1 MDQVTELESAILQRA
16 NRLAVEFRQR
26 AERSRD
32 NILREASDRLRLRE
46 EREVLLAK
54 ALAERA
60 YRRQV
65 QANELKLRAQM
76 DQVRWNLAQAVQE
89 RLLARCAELVRDTD
103 RYVPVLGRLLAA
115 ALRELP
121 ADLELV
127 AEVSEADGK
136 MLATRWQDLLARHA
150 PDRPVALSP
159 EPVRCTGGVVVRTP
173 DNRIR
178 VDNSFEGRLQR
189 LETRIYQTIVERLFP
204 GQADVKSLTIG

>member
-32 NILREASDRLRLRE
+32 NILREASDRLRLHE

-65 QANELKLRAQM
+65 QANELRLRAQM
-76 DQVRWNLAQAVQE
+76 DQVRWNLAKEVQE
-89 RLLARCAELVRDTD
+89 RLLDRAAAFAKDAD
-103 RYVPVLGRLLAA
+103 RYLPALGRLLAVA
-115 ALRELP
+115 VAEFP
-121 ADLELV
+121 GEVELV
-127 AEVSEADGK
+127 AEFNADDRQR
-136 MLATRWQDLLARHA
+136 LAPRWAEFAQDAV
-150 PDRPVALSP
+150 PGRPVALGA
-159 EPVRCTGGVVVRTP
+159 EPVRCTGGVIVRTP

-178 VDNSFEGRLQR
+178 VDNSFEGRMQR
-189 LETRIYQTIVERLFP
+189 LEIRIYQTIVERLFP
-204 GQADVKSLTIG
+204 GQADVQSLTIG

>member
-32 NILREASDRLRLRE
+32 NILREASDRLRLHE

-65 QANELKLRAQM
+65 QANELRLRAQM
-76 DQVRWNLAQAVQE
+76 DQVRWNLAKEVQE
-89 RLLARCAELVRDTD
+89 RLLDRAAAFAKDAD
-103 RYVPVLGRLLAA
+103 RYLPALGRLLAVA
-115 ALRELP
+115 VAEFP
-121 ADLELV
+121 GEVELV
-127 AEVSEADGK
+127 AEFNADDRQR
-136 MLATRWQDLLARHA
+136 LAPRWAAFAQDSV
-150 PDRPVALSP
+150 PDRPVALGA
-159 EPVRCTGGVVVRTP
+159 EPVRCTGGVIVRTP

-178 VDNSFEGRLQR
+178 VDNSFEGRMQR
-189 LETRIYQTIVERLFP
+189 LEIRIYQTIVERLFP
-204 GQADVKSLTIG
+204 GQADVQSLTIG

>member
-76 DQVRWNLAQAVQE
+76 DQVRWNLAQGIQE
-89 RLLARCAELVRDTD
+89 RMIPRAAELVRDED
-103 RYVPVLGRLLAA
+103 RYLPVLGRLLAA
-115 ALRELP
+115 GLREFP

-127 AEVSEADGK
+127 ADLNEADRK
-136 MLATRWQDLLARHA
+136 LLAPRWTEFVQESA
-150 PDRPVALSP
+150 PDRPVMLGQ
-159 EPVRCTGGVVVRTP
+159 EPLRCTGGLVVRTP
-173 DNRIR
+173 DNRVR
-178 VDNSFEGRLQR
+178 VDNTFEGRLQR

-204 GQADVKSLTIG
+204 GQADVQSLTIG

>member
-16 NRLAVEFRQR
+16 NRLAAEFKQR

-76 DQVRWNLAQAVQE
+76 DQVRWNLAKEVQE
-89 RLLARCAELVRDTD
+89 RMIGRGKAFSQDAD
-103 RYVPVLGRLLAA
+103 RYLPMLGQLLAA
-115 ALRELP
+115 AAREFP
-121 ADLELV
+121 ANVELV
-127 AEVSEADGK
+127 AELNADDRARLAPRWAAFAEEAVPGRAIALGAD
-136 MLATRWQDLLARHA
+136 
-150 PDRPVALSP
+150 PVP
-159 EPVRCTGGVVVRTP
+159 CTGGVVLRTP

-178 VDNSFEGRLQR
+178 VDNTFEGRLQR
-189 LETRIYQTIVERLFP
+189 LDTRIYQTIVERLFP
-204 GQADVKSLTIG
+204 GQADVQSLTIG

>member
-32 NILREASDRLRLRE
+32 NILREASDRLRLHE

-54 ALAERA
+54 AMAERA

-65 QANELKLRAQM
+65 QANELRLRAQM
-76 DQVRWNLAQAVQE
+76 DQVRWNLAKEVQE
-89 RLLARCAELVRDTD
+89 RLLD
-103 RYVPVLGRLLAA
+103 RAAAFTKDADPYLPALARLLAA
-115 ALRELP
+115 AAAEFP
-121 ADLELV
+121 ADVELV
-127 AEVSEADGK
+127 AEVSAEDRQRLAPQWPEFVEEAVPG
-136 MLATRWQDLLARHA
+136 
-150 PDRPVALSP
+150 RPIALGA
-159 EPVRCTGGVVVRTP
+159 EPVHCTGGVVVRTP

-178 VDNSFEGRLQR
+178 VDNTFEGRMQR

>member
-32 NILREASDRLRLRE
+32 NILREASDRLRLHE

-65 QANELKLRAQM
+65 QANELRLRAQM
-76 DQVRWNLAQAVQE
+76 DQVRWNLAKEVQE
-89 RLLARCAELVRDTD
+89 RLLDRAAAFAKDAD
-103 RYVPVLGRLLAA
+103 RYLPALGRLLAVA
-115 ALRELP
+115 VAEFP
-121 ADLELV
+121 GEVELV
-127 AEVSEADGK
+127 AEFNADDRQR
-136 MLATRWQDLLARHA
+136 LAPRWAEFAQDSV
-150 PDRPVALSP
+150 PDRPVALGA
-159 EPVRCTGGVVVRTP
+159 EPVRCTGGVIVRTP

-178 VDNSFEGRLQR
+178 VDNSFEGRMQR
-189 LETRIYQTIVERLFP
+189 LEIRIYQTIVERLFP

>member
-76 DQVRWNLAQAVQE
+76 DQVRWNLAQGIQE
-89 RLLARCAELVRDTD
+89 RLLGRAGELLRDTD

-115 ALRELP
+115 ALREFP

-127 AEVSEADGK
+127 AELNDADGK
-136 MLATRWQDLLARHA
+136 RLAPRWSEIVAEVA
-150 PDRPVALSP
+150 PDRPVTLGR
-159 EPVRCTGGVVVRTP
+159 EPIRCTGGVVVRTP

-178 VDNSFEGRLQR
+178 VDNTFEGRLQR

-204 GQADVKSLTIG
+204 GQVDVQSLTIG

>member
-32 NILREASDRLRLRE
+32 NILREASDRLRLHE

-65 QANELKLRAQM
+65 QANELRLRAQM
-76 DQVRWNLAQAVQE
+76 DQVRWNLAREVHE
-89 RLLARCAELVRDTD
+89 RLLDRAAAFANDPD
-103 RYVPVLGRLLAA
+103 RYLPALARLLAA
-115 ALRELP
+115 AVAEFP
-121 ADLELV
+121 ADVALV
-127 AEVSEADGK
+127 AELNAEDRQR
-136 MLATRWQDLLARHA
+136 LA
-150 PDRPVALSP
+150 PDWAEFAQDAVPGRPVALGA

-178 VDNSFEGRLQR
+178 VDNSFEGRMQR

>member
-32 NILREASDRLRLRE
+32 NILREASDRLRLHE

-65 QANELKLRAQM
+65 QANELRLRAQM
-76 DQVRWNLAQAVQE
+76 DQVRWNLAKEVQE
-89 RLLARCAELVRDTD
+89 RLLDRAAAFAKDTD
-103 RYVPVLGRLLAA
+103 RYLPALARLLAVA
-115 ALRELP
+115 VAEFP
-121 ADLELV
+121 GDVELV
-127 AEVSEADGK
+127 AEFNADDRQR
-136 MLATRWQDLLARHA
+136 LVPRWAEFAQDSV
-150 PDRPVALSP
+150 PDRPVALGA
-159 EPVRCTGGVVVRTP
+159 EPVRCTGGVIVRTP

-178 VDNSFEGRLQR
+178 VDNSFEGRMQR
-189 LETRIYQTIVERLFP
+189 LEIRIYQTIVERLFP
-204 GQADVKSLTIG
+204 GQADVQSLTIG